1 MRILVVSDS
10 HGDEYS
16 LMRAIKAQP
25 TAEIVVHCGDG
36 SDEASRIREFFPDKM
51 VVSVKGNCDFCSS
64 APISEIFS
72 AEGVKFFVTHGHAY
86 NVKSTLYNLSCAARE
101 QGASVVLFGHT
112 HNPLSIYDDGLYMLN
127 PGSLRGYNST
137 YGYVD
142 VTDKGIITNI
152 AELK

>member
-101 QGASVVLFGHT
+101 QEASVVLFGHT

-152 AELK
+152 VELK